1 MAQERNVLMGLSV
14 KAMVFHDGKLLLLQ
28 KNDIEGRHPWE
39 FPGGGL
45 LFHEDFEVGLRR
57 KFRKKRVCPSPW
69 KRRPVFGAT
78 RRLTGNF

>member
-45 LFHEDFEVGLRR
+45 LFH
-57 KFRKKRVCPSPW
+57 
-69 KRRPVFGAT
+69 
-78 RRLTGNF
+78 